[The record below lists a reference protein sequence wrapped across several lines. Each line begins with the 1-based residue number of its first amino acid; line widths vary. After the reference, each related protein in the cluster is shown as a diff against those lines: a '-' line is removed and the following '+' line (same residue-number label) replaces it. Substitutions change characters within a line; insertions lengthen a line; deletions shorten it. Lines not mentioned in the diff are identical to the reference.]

1 MNLSLDVINSL
12 QLHIN
17 QCDHRILGP
26 KWKLTNVTVPYSK
39 LYYIKSG
46 SGFLLVDGAYIHL
59 EPGYVYL
66 TPSGTTV
73 SCGCTSLEKI
83 YFHIS
88 VRAIDSEDLLG
99 RIHGICRLPFS
110 EDTYAALLAC
120 WNAEQYTD
128 LIRLRSLLMET
139 VLAFLDTFPPADFS
153 LRQYSDTVRRALT
166 HIHEKPRANL
176 TAARIAELL
185 YISESTL
192 RKAFLAE
199 TGKNL
204 GQYIDE
210 AVLLKAAQLLVSE
223 SMPVHDI
230 SARLG
235 FCDQFYFSRRF
246 KQRYRMTPTQYRK
259 HNQYLTNG
267 QLKMDN

>member
-1 MNLSLDVINSL
+1 MSLSLDVINSL

-17 QCDHRILGP
+17 QCDHRVLGP

-73 SCGCTSLEKI
+73 SCGCTSLEKL

-128 LIRLRSLLMET
+128 LIQLKSLLTET
-139 VLAFLDTFPPADFS
+139 VIRFLEAFPPVDFS
-153 LRQYSDTVRRALT
+153 LRQYSDTVRRALWY
-166 HIHEKPRANL
+166 IHEKPRAGL
-176 TAARIAELL
+176 TAAKIAEALFV
-185 YISESTL
+185 SESTL

-204 GQYIDE
+204 GNYIDE
-210 AVLLKAAQLLVSE
+210 AILLKAAQLLASE
-223 SMPVHDI
+223 TMSIHDI
-230 SARLG
+230 SIRLG

-259 HNQYLTNG
+259 HNQHLTNE
-267 QLKMDN
+267 QFKTNN